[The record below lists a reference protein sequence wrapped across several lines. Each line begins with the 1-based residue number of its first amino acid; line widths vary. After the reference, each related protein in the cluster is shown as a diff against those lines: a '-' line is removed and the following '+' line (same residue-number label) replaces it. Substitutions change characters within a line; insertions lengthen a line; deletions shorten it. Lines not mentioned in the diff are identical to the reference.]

1 MAGGAPA
8 GRHLCGDCAPR
19 RRREHLP
26 ALSGRHRDCPRC
38 LPLLSRHHRR
48 ADHLRDHPGCQ
59 CWRCHGDVLARRAP
73 LPHPLR
79 IRLRQALPPGAG
91 ARHCPEGVPAVR
103 PARSLRR
110 AAPPWGACGR
120 GALHGA
126 DPPRAVSRAGADFLR
141 LRTLVRWD
149 HSRRGEAWRELGDG
163 DWLGESVQQGGR
175 HRAVG
180 ADRDR
185 RPHLVAPTEAPGTV
199 SLGDLPPELV
209 AAFHLPSFR
218 DHLSLEA
225 GHSPN
230 TIEAYQR
237 DLSRLVSFA
246 RSKGITEPRQLT
258 TPLLREFIF
267 LLKDLELSGAT
278 IRRHVSSLRTWFAFM
293 AAEGLVEKDPS
304 DRLETPKKWRTL
316 PDTLSVEEVDRL
328 LAAPQVDETLAWR
341 DRAMLEL
348 AYGAGLR
355 VSELCDMGLTDLL
368 LGDGLVRA
376 FGKGRKERLVPIGR
390 PIVSAVSVYLHTT
403 RAELDRGKSQG
414 RVLLNARGEPLSRVG
429 AWGIVKKRA
438 AQAGITKRVTPHTLR
453 HSFATHLLEGGADLR
468 AVQEM
473 LGHADLST
481 TQIYTHVDRDYLR
494 NVHRKFHPRG

>member
-1 MAGGAPA
+1 VAPSPA
-8 GRHLCGDCAPR
+8 
-19 RRREHLP
+19 EH
-26 ALSGRHRDCPRC
+26 
-38 LPLLSRHHRR
+38 
-48 ADHLRDHPGCQ
+48 
-59 CWRCHGDVLARRAP
+59 
-73 LPHPLR
+73 
-79 IRLRQALPPGAG
+79 
-91 ARHCPEGVPAVR
+91 
-103 PARSLRR
+103 
-110 AAPPWGACGR
+110 
-120 GALHGA
+120 
-126 DPPRAVSRAGADFLR
+126 AVSI
-141 LRTLVRWD
+141 
-149 HSRRGEAWRELGDG
+149 
-163 DWLGESVQQGGR
+163 
-175 HRAVG
+175 
-180 ADRDR
+180 
-185 RPHLVAPTEAPGTV
+185 
-199 SLGDLPPELV
+199 GDLPPELV
-209 AAFHLPSFR
+209 VAFHLPSFR

-237 DLSRLVSFA
+237 DLSRLVAFA
-246 RSKGITEPRQLT
+246 RSKGIADPRGLT

-267 LLKDLELSGAT
+267 LLKDLGLSGAT
-278 IRRHVSSLRTWFAFM
+278 IRRHISSVRTWFAFL
-293 AAEGLVEKDPS
+293 AAEGLVERDPS
-304 DRLETPKKWRTL
+304 DRLETPKRWRTL

-328 LAAPQVDETLAWR
+328 LAAPQVEETLAWR

-355 VSELCDMGLTDLL
+355 VSELCNMGLTDLL

-403 RAELDRGKSQG
+403 RADLDRGKSQG

-494 NVHRKFHPRG
+494 SIHKKFHPRG